1 MKVQLLRLAEAFNE
15 GKGITRETAYQD
27 YAVQN
32 LTGRITELRAL
43 GFEFEKRRVSYFHPG
58 LNHHIKVP
66 VWKLRQTYKVGDRAR
81 VKVDQGVYI
90 SFQGRIGEV
99 TDLDLGQ
106 GKVTLFIDN
115 VGYRQLRW
123 DGLDKVPVLAPGTPV
138 KIMAGPLVVSEY
150 HPGVDSYTLL
160 SPDPKR
166 TIVASAA
173 LVEVLRQDSAPCVSC

>member
-1 MKVQLLRLAEAFNE
+1 MKVQLLRLAEAFNNGE
-15 GKGITRETAYQD
+15 SLSRESAYRD
-27 YAVQN
+27 YGVQN

-43 GFEFEKRRVSYFHPG
+43 GFEFEKNRVPCFHPG
-58 LNHHIKVP
+58 LHRSIKVP
-66 VWKLRQTYKVGDRAR
+66 TWKFKQTFKIGDRVR
-81 VKVDQGVYI
+81 VKVDQGFYI

-99 TDLDLGQ
+99 TDLDLAR

-115 VGYRQLRW
+115 VGYRQLCW

-138 KIMAGPLVVSEY
+138 KIMQCPLVVSEY

-173 LVEVLRQDSAPCVSC
+173 LVEVLRQDSATCVSC